1 MSTTDLVLLTPNL
14 SPSCPKCSSQCIS
27 QTTQAL
33 CFLKKQTWQ
42 CEGKKFLALI
52 PYLFKCSSCVHCH
65 EWDRNGWKM
74 KTIQARLSSWLDD
87 SCQQPGVR
95 HPLGW
100 KPSADS
106 KPNEYRWTAK
116 TNTRFLSNPYRV
128 GCPGSV
134 KISFR
139 FQTSWLDDSCRQ
151 LGMRHPLWG
160 KPLTDSKPNK
170 LLLSFCLSSRWIQM
184 DC

>member
-1 MSTTDLVLLTPNL
+1 MENKISILFKKIPFHLSTTQKSILLWKRFFVAKCQLLILVLLTPKL

-52 PYLFKCSSCVHCH
+52 PYLFKCSSSVHCH

-116 TNTRFLSNPYRV
+116 NQHKVFV
-128 GCPGSV
+128 
-134 KISFR
+134 
-139 FQTSWLDDSCRQ
+139 
-151 LGMRHPLWG
+151 
-160 KPLTDSKPNK
+160 
-170 LLLSFCLSSRWIQM
+170 
-184 DC
+184 

>member
-1 MSTTDLVLLTPNL
+1 MFWSIFLLREIFESLLNQLQQPSLVKSGKWEQYLVKKKIPFHLLTTQKKVFSSLEDVLCGKISTTDLVLLTPNL

-33 CFLKKQTWQ
+33 CFLKQQTWQ
-42 CEGKKFLALI
+42 CEGKKFLAFI
-52 PYLFKCSSCVHCH
+52 PYLSKCSSSVHCH

-116 TNTRFLSNPYRV
+116 NQHKVFV
-128 GCPGSV
+128 
-134 KISFR
+134 
-139 FQTSWLDDSCRQ
+139 
-151 LGMRHPLWG
+151 
-160 KPLTDSKPNK
+160 
-170 LLLSFCLSSRWIQM
+170 
-184 DC
+184 

>member
-14 SPSCPKCSSQCIS
+14 SPSCPKCSLQCIS

-33 CFLKKQTWQ
+33 SFLKKQTWQ

-52 PYLFKCSSCVHCH
+52 PYLFKCSSSVHCH

-87 SCQQPGVR
+87 SCQQSGVR
-95 HPLGW
+95 HPLVG

-116 TNTRFLSNPYRV
+116 TNTRFLYNPST
-128 GCPGSV
+128 G
-134 KISFR
+134 I
-139 FQTSWLDDSCRQ
+139 FQSWMAARNKTCS
-151 LGMRHPLWG
+151 PLCCIIITNFSLVILCF
-160 KPLTDSKPNK
+160 K
-170 LLLSFCLSSRWIQM
+170 F
-184 DC
+184 